1 MKIWITKFA
10 LTAGIFSVEAT
21 PKDGMV
27 AYRRSPDHYIEYAHG
42 LAREWHLTPESAMDR
57 AEEMR
62 VKRLKS
68 LDAQIKKVSK
78 IKFEACQ

>member
-1 MKIWITKFA
+1 MKVWITKFA

-27 AYRRSPDHYIEYAHG
+27 AYRRSPDSYIEYAHG
-42 LAREWHLTPESAMDR
+42 LAREWHLTPESALDR

-62 VKRLKS
+62 AKKLES

-78 IKFEACQ
+78 ITFEAKP